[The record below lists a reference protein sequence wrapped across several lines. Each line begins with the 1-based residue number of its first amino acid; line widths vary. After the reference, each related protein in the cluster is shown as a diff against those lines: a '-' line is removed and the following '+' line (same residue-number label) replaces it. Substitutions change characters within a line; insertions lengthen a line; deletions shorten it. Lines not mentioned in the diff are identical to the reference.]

1 MNNASRYFLDRFI
14 PAHWIQANGNLR
26 PAIRITILAAA
37 YLSLAAYLFLVR
49 GQPLICECGY
59 VKLWENEIMSGGNSQ
74 HVADW
79 YTLSHFLHGVLI
91 VLIWRILFPRLPM
104 RFAFLAGVVTAV
116 SWEVIEHTDYVLD
129 RFREA
134 TISFGYHG
142 DSVLNSVM
150 DSIFMSIGLY
160 TATLLR
166 RRNIIILFLTVE
178 LVSAVFA
185 RDSLIL
191 STLML
196 LYPIETVKTWQL
208 DR

>member
-1 MNNASRYFLDRFI
+1 LS
-14 PAHWIQANGNLR
+14 
-26 PAIRITILAAA
+26 ILAIA
-37 YLSLAAYLFLVR
+37 YLLLGAYLYFVR

-59 VKLWENEIMSGGNSQ
+59 VKLWENEIMSSGNLQ

-91 VLIWRILFPRLPM
+91 VLVWRVLFLKLPM
-104 RFAFLAGVVTAV
+104 RYAFLAGVVTAV
-116 SWEVIEHTDYVLD
+116 SWEAIEHTEYVLN

-134 TISFGYHG
+134 TILFGYRG
-142 DSVLNSVM
+142 DSVLNSMM
-150 DSIFMSIGLY
+150 DSIFMWIGLY

-166 RRNIIILFLTVE
+166 LRNIIVLFLTVE
-178 LVSAVFA
+178 LVSTVFA
-185 RDSLIL
+185 RDSLAL

-208 DR
+208 GR

>member
-1 MNNASRYFLDRFI
+1 MRF
-14 PAHWIQANGNLR
+14 PTTWIQANGNLIPQVR
-26 PAIRITILAAA
+26 LPMLFVA
-37 YLSLAAYLFLVR
+37 YVALGAYLFWI

-59 VKLWENEIMSGGNSQ
+59 IKIWENEIISSGNSQ
-74 HVADW
+74 HIADW

-91 VLIWRILFPRLPM
+91 VMLWRFLFPRLPM
-104 RFAFLAGVVTAV
+104 RYAFLAGVVTAV
-116 SWEVIEHTDYVLD
+116 SWEVIEHTEFVLN

-134 TISFGYHG
+134 TISFGYRG
-142 DSVLNSVM
+142 DSVLNSMM

-166 RRNIIILFLTVE
+166 LRNIIILFLTVE
-178 LVSAVFA
+178 LISASFA

-196 LYPIETVKTWQL
+196 LYPIESVKTWQMG
-208 DR
+208 R

>member
-1 MNNASRYFLDRFI
+1 MSLPLVARYLDRHI
-14 PAHWIQANGNLR
+14 PSSWIQSNGNLR
-26 PAIRITILAAA
+26 PRIRIAILAAA
-37 YLSLAAYLFLVR
+37 YLSLGTYLYFH

-59 VKLWENEIMSGGNSQ
+59 VKLWENEIQSGGNSQ

-91 VLIWRILFPRLPM
+91 VMLWRFLFPRLPM
-104 RFAFLAGVVTAV
+104 RYAFLAGVVTAV
-116 SWEVIEHTDYVLD
+116 SWEVIEHTEFVLN

-134 TISFGYHG
+134 TISFGYRG
-142 DSVLNSVM
+142 DSVLNSMM

-166 RRNIIILFLTVE
+166 LRNIIILFLTVE
-178 LVSAVFA
+178 LISASFA

-196 LYPIETVKTWQL
+196 LYPIESVKTWQMG
-208 DR
+208 R